1 MEIYNW
7 GTNCEV
13 CSYELGGEIEPTG
26 DLVNDVEPEFQ
37 LFLEFETAWTPPIE
51 AFEYLVENDPSIKVH
66 LVYNEYG
73 CGVHGCWS
81 SD

>member
-1 MEIYNW
+1 M
-7 GTNCEV
+7 
-13 CSYELGGEIEPTG
+13 
-26 DLVNDVEPEFQ
+26 NDVEPEFQ